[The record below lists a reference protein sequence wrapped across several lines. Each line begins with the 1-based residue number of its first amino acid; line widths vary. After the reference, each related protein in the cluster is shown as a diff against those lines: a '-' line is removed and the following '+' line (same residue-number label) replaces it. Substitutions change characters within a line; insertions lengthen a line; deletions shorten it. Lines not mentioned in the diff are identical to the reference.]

1 MRAAHATPMASDLAL
16 RRTLTVRAADGTKLV
31 LRKKR
36 GESIEHV
43 ATKAVLWALYR
54 ERYPEL
60 AVEVTIG
67 DVYKPDLV
75 MRAPPPGGLAYG
87 EARPVF
93 WAEAGKVS
101 ETKWR
106 SLFRRFPETHFVSAK
121 WTRLGP
127 HAALLRRA
135 LGDRP
140 RTAPVELL
148 GVGDPTRFLA
158 ADSTISIPDGAVER
172 IVIAP

>member
-1 MRAAHATPMASDLAL
+1 MASDLRLA
-16 RRTLTVRAADGTKLV
+16 RTLTVRAADGAKLV

-67 DVYKPDLV
+67 DAYKPDLV
-75 MRAPPPGGLAYG
+75 MLAPPPGGLAYG
-87 EARPVF
+87 PARPVF

-101 ETKWR
+101 EAKWR

-127 HAALLRRA
+127 HRALLRRA
-135 LGDRP
+135 LGRRP
-140 RTAPVELL
+140 RGAPVELL
-148 GVGDPTRFLA
+148 GVGDPTRFVG
-158 ADSTISIPDGAVER
+158 ADGRVAVPEGAVER
-172 IVIAP
+172 VVIAP